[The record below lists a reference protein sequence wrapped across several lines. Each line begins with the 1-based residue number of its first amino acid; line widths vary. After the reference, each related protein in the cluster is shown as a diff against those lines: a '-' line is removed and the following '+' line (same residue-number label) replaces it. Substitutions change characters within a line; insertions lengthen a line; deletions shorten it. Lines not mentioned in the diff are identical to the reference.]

1 MSSYS
6 LASRV
11 LERIITAY
19 SLLHY
24 LQSHYSLLPLPVKH
38 SNPLGKT
45 ECLGKDIQT
54 QSSINPH
61 TCFGEWEDNTQYPIQ
76 DILGISL
83 FSER

>member
-54 QSSINPH
+54 QSSINPTH
-61 TCFGEWEDNTQYPIQ
+61 MLWGMGRQYTISNTGHFGSQPI
-76 DILGISL
+76 
-83 FSER
+83 F